1 MARTIEIEDTVTVG
15 TLAERLSLPV
25 TRLIGELMKNGVM
38 ATVNERIDFDTAQ
51 IIVTELGLDIEL
63 VRKAEEIVGVSTRS
77 SRKNSDAADAE
88 TRPPVVAV
96 MGHVDHGKTSLLD
109 ALLSLNVAKGEAGG
123 ITQHISAYQVDHTP
137 KGAKKARAITFLDTP
152 GHEAF
157 AAIREHGAQLTD
169 LVVLV
174 VAADDGVKPQTLE
187 AIRFARKAGV
197 KIIVAINKMDKEGA
211 NPDRIKQQLSE
222 QELLVEEWGGDT
234 VVQEVSAKTKA
245 GISELLDMILLVADV
260 EDLKA
265 RVKLPA
271 SGLIIEAR
279 IEQGRG
285 PVAHALVE
293 EGTLKRGDFV
303 VAGGTYARVRN
314 LETTTGKVI
323 AQAGPST
330 PVVMTG
336 FKSAPEF
343 GDQFEVVANEKAARA
358 LSETNSQARATSG
371 RLDMNSNELIR
382 MINRGN
388 KLTELNV
395 IVKADVQG
403 SLTSV
408 IDSIKTLDTD
418 EVAIRIVASGV
429 GSISENDVQL
439 ANTTGAIIYGFN
451 VVLPANVRQLAS
463 RDKISIRLYNV
474 IYELIDD
481 AKAGL
486 SNLLSDEIIETETG
500 RLIIRGIFKTTKTEI
515 ICGGEVTKGK
525 AIAPA
530 LVRISRDNEVL
541 DPEVEVTG
549 LKSGPTPVREVDTG
563 QMCGISL
570 KLNNKLELQEG
581 DRLEFFTRTSVER
594 TL

>member
-15 TLAERLSLPV
+15 TLADRLSLPV
-25 TRLIGELMKNGVM
+25 TRLIGELMKNGIM

-63 VRKAEEIVGVSTRS
+63 TRKTEELEGVSNRS
-77 SRKNSDAADAE
+77 ARKNSDAADAE
-88 TRPPVVAV
+88 SRPPVVAV

-109 ALLSLNVAKGEAGG
+109 ALLSLQVAKGEAGG
-123 ITQHISAYQVDHTP
+123 ITQHISAYQVDH
-137 KGAKKARAITFLDTP
+137 KYNGVDRAITFLDTP

-211 NPDRIKQQLSE
+211 NPERVKQQLAE
-222 QELLVEEWGGDT
+222 HELLVEAWGGDT
-234 VVQEVSAKTKA
+234 VVQEVSAKTKK
-245 GISELLDMILLVADV
+245 GIPELLDMILLVADV
-260 EDLKA
+260 EELKA

-271 SGLIIEAR
+271 SGLIIEAHV
-279 IEQGRG
+279 EQGRG

-303 VAGGTYARVRN
+303 VAGSTYARVRN
-314 LETTTGKVI
+314 LETTTGKTI
-323 AQAGPST
+323 ATAGPST

-336 FKSAPEF
+336 FKATPEF
-343 GDQFEVVANEKAARA
+343 GDQFTVVANEKLARLESA
-358 LSETNSQARATSG
+358 KNAEARSTSG
-371 RLDMNSNELIR
+371 RLDMNSSELIR
-382 MINRGN
+382 MINRSN
-388 KLTELNV
+388 KISELNV

-418 EVAIRIVASGV
+418 EVAIRVVASGV
-429 GSISENDVQL
+429 GAVSENDVQL
-439 ANTTGAIIYGFN
+439 AHTTGAIIYGFN
-451 VVLPANVRQLAS
+451 VSMPANVRQLAS
-463 RDKISIRLYNV
+463 RDKISIRMYNV

-481 AKAGL
+481 AKSGL
-486 SNLLSDEIIETETG
+486 SELLSDEVIETETG
-500 RLIIRGIFKTTKTEI
+500 RLIIRGIFKTTRTEI

-525 AIAPA
+525 AVAPSFA
-530 LVRISRDNEVL
+530 RISRDDEILAPEIEVS
-541 DPEVEVTG
+541 G
-549 LKSGPTPVREVDTG
+549 LKSGPTDVKEVEAG
-563 QMCGISL
+563 QMCGVSL
-570 KLNNKLELQEG
+570 HPNGKLELQEG
-581 DRLEFFTRTSVER
+581 DRVEFFTRQTVER
-594 TL
+594 NL